1 MTAIATYDVVVLG
14 SGIAGLAA
22 AVAAHEKGLRP
33 IVLEKAPLVGG
44 GTTNSYG
51 LIWVGD
57 NHLARAAGY
66 ADSRTEILDYMHFIA
81 GGEAEEANLLAFVDE
96 GPRVLKFFA
105 DCGVPF
111 RLCRGV
117 ADHYYGVAP
126 GAKKEGRSLE
136 VELISGNELGEWQSR
151 VRVPVNAPCYITCEE
166 QIGWGGMNRF
176 SYWDKDIVRER
187 KARDMRGKGL
197 GLACQFLNAAL
208 KRGIAIETGIE
219 VERLSYDGRRVTG
232 VALADGR
239 EIAARRGVMLA
250 TGGYESNPE
259 LVRDY
264 EGLPNWLSQVPAS
277 ITGDGLKLATEIGA
291 AVRLIRNNMQ
301 LFLSFP
307 VPTASDEPEFHL
319 AGIIELCSP
328 HTMVVNRAG
337 ERFADE
343 AYFQGMIP
351 ALRAFDPATHNYR
364 NLPCYL
370 IFDQAYADTYSFAGR
385 EAGRE
390 IPAWV
395 ARDETAAGLGAK
407 LGISATGLASTVSR
421 FNGFARAGKDED
433 FRRGELA
440 WRLAQDASLVPGK
453 NQALGTLEK
462 PPFYGIELRPSAGGS
477 AGVLTNERG
486 QVMHQRRQPIPG
498 LYASGNTA
506 ARIEFGAGYQAGFTL
521 ASGMIF
527 SALAVAD
534 MNSRN

>member
-1 MTAIATYDVVVLG
+1 MTAVATYDVVVLG

-22 AVAAHEKGLRP
+22 AVAAHEKRLRP
-33 IVLEKAPLVGG
+33 LVLEKAPLLGG

-57 NHLARAAGY
+57 NHLARQAGY
-66 ADSRTEILDYMHFIA
+66 ADSRKEILDYMHFLA

-96 GPRVLKFFA
+96 APRILRFFA
-105 DCGVPF
+105 GCGIPF

-136 VELISGNELGEWQSR
+136 VELISGLELGEWRNR
-151 VRVPVNAPCYITCEE
+151 VRIPAIAPCYITCEE
-166 QIGWGGMNRF
+166 QVGWGGMNCF
-176 SYWDKDIVRER
+176 SRWDKDIVRER
-187 KARDMRGKGL
+187 MAKDMRGKGL
-197 GLACQFLNAAL
+197 GLACQFLKAAL
-208 KRGIAIETGIE
+208 TRGIAIETGIE
-219 VERLSYDGRRVTG
+219 VERLTFDGSRVTG

-239 EIAARRGVMLA
+239 EIASRRGVMLA

-259 LVRDY
+259 LVRDF
-264 EGLPNWLSQVPAS
+264 EGLPNWLSQVPS
-277 ITGDGLKLATEIGA
+277 SVTGDGLKLATELGA
-291 AVRLIRNNMQ
+291 AIRVIRNNMQ

-307 VPTASDEPEFHL
+307 VPSASAEPQFQL

-351 ALRAFDPATHNYR
+351 ALRAFDPATHSYR

-370 IFDQAYADTYSFAGR
+370 VFDQAYADTYSFAGR
-385 EAGRE
+385 EAGLE

-395 ARDETAAGLGAK
+395 ARDTTIAGLAAK
-407 LGISATGLASTVSR
+407 LGISAAGLERTVGR
-421 FNGFARAGKDED
+421 FNGFTRAGKDED
-433 FRRGELA
+433 FHRGELA
-440 WRLAQDASLVPGK
+440 WRLAQDPSLPAGK

-462 PPFYGIELRPSAGGS
+462 PPFYGLELRPSAGGS

-486 QVMHQRRQPIPG
+486 QVIHQRRQPIPG

-506 ARIEFGAGYQAGFTL
+506 ARIEFGSGYQAGLTL
-521 ASGMIF
+521 ASGMTF
-527 SALAVAD
+527 STLAVED
-534 MNSRN
+534 MISRS

>member
-1 MTAIATYDVVVLG
+1 MSAAATYDLVVLG

-57 NHLARAAGY
+57 NHLARQAGY
-66 ADSRTEILDYMHFIA
+66 ADSRKEILDYMHFIA

-105 DCGVPF
+105 DCGIPF

-117 ADHYYGVAP
+117 ADHYWGVAP

-136 VELISGNELGEWQSR
+136 VELIAGEELGEWRNR
-151 VRVPVNAPCYITCEE
+151 VRVPANAPCYITCEE

-176 SYWDKDIVRER
+176 SYWDKDIVRQR
-187 KARDMRGKGL
+187 KAKDMRGKGL
-197 GLACQFLNAAL
+197 GLACQFLKAAL
-208 KRGIAIETGIE
+208 TRGIAIETGIE
-219 VERLSYDGRRVTG
+219 VERLITEAGRVSG

-250 TGGYESNPE
+250 TGGYESNPQ

-277 ITGDGLKLATEIGA
+277 ITGDGMKLAAEIGA

-301 LFLSFP
+301 TFLAFP
-307 VPTASDEPEFHL
+307 VPSASAEPEFHL
-319 AGIIELCSP
+319 AGIIDLCSP

-337 ERFADE
+337 RRFADE

-351 ALRAFDPATHNYR
+351 ALRAFDPATHGFS

-385 EAGRE
+385 EAGLE

-395 ARDETAAGLGAK
+395 AHDRTMEGLGAK
-407 LGISATGLASTVSR
+407 LGIDAAGLAGTASR

-433 FRRGELA
+433 FHRGELA
-440 WRLAQDASLVPGK
+440 WRLAQDASLPPGK
-453 NQALGTLEK
+453 NQALGTLDK

-486 QVMHQRRQPIPG
+486 QVIHQRRQPIPG

-534 MNSRN
+534 MIARH